1 MKPRASMDIGSNSLL
16 LTVLDGE
23 GRLLHDEARVVG
35 LGKGLGEGGTFRPD
49 RKALGEQVLR
59 EYVAKA
65 AELGVPAPEIQAVA
79 TSGARRAIDAGE
91 WFAALQRELG
101 LHIRIV
107 SGEEEARLTWKGAHV
122 DLDIPDGPRL
132 VVDLGGGST
141 ELVLGELVLGEPE
154 AIALRVSLELGS
166 VRLTERFL
174 CGGTDVVPD
183 RYDLARFDALRRYVD
198 ETVAAVDLHPRP
210 LTVVGVASSVTT
222 LTAMMKGL
230 VHYDRD
236 AVHGARLPR
245 EVLARFSTQLLH
257 ADAAQRRQIAAIS
270 PERADYLLAGATVLD
285 RVLAAVEHGN
295 QEPQAMLVS
304 DRGLR
309 FGILYDH

>member
-1 MKPRASMDIGSNSLL
+1 MRPRASMDIGSNSLL
-16 LTVLDGE
+16 LTVLDGD

-35 LGKGLGEGGTFRPD
+35 LGKGLGDGGAFRPD

-59 EYVAKA
+59 DYVAIA
-65 AELGVPAPEIQAVA
+65 AGLGVPAREIMAIA
-79 TSGARRAIDAGE
+79 TSGARRATDATA
-91 WFAALQRELG
+91 WFAALERELG

-107 SGEEEARLTWKGAHV
+107 SGEEEARLTWKGAHTG
-122 DLDIPDGPRL
+122 LDIPAGPRL

-141 ELVLGELVLGEPE
+141 ELVLGEADSVS
-154 AIALRVSLELGS
+154 LRVSLELGS

-183 RYDLARFDALRRYVD
+183 RYDPSQLDALRRYVD
-198 ETVAAVDLHPRP
+198 ETVATVELQPRP

-230 VHYDRD
+230 SRYDRD
-236 AVHGARLPR
+236 AVHGAWLSR
-245 EVLARFSTQLLH
+245 EVLGRFSGQLLG
-257 ADAAQRRQIAAIS
+257 ADAAGRRQIAAIS

-285 RVLAAVEHGN
+285 RVLVAVGHTDSHSG
-295 QEPQAMLVS
+295 MLVS

-309 FGILYDH
+309 FGILYDS